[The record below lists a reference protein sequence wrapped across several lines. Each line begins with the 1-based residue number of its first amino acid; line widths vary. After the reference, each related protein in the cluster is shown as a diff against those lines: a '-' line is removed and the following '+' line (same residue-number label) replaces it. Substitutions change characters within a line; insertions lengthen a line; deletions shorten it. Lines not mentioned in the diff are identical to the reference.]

1 MVILPKDLLF
11 FRIIVAI
18 LVLFFCFV
26 LFGFFFV
33 VVVVILNE
41 TENCSFKVCNN
52 WIGILLGL
60 N

>member
-1 MVILPKDLLF
+1 
-11 FRIIVAI
+11 
-18 LVLFFCFV
+18 LFFCFV